1 MLIIL
6 EGCDGAG
13 KTTLA
18 QLLQNTI
25 SNSKVIHCNR
35 ETPNDLQFFE
45 SIVQESR
52 DKVIIADRFCY
63 GQFIYQEPADRP
75 LSYEDGVN
83 MWDNP
88 YAGLHSL
95 ETYMLNI
102 DVKLIY
108 VYANLETIQH
118 RLSARNESVPVS
130 NILKKYEELWTKT
143 LLQPTYYKT

>member
-18 QLLQNTI
+18 KLLQNTI
-25 SNSKVIHCNR
+25 SNSNIIHCNR

-45 SIVQESR
+45 SIVQESYSR
-52 DKVIIADRFCY
+52 TIIADRFCY
-63 GQFIYQEPADRP
+63 GQFVYQEPEDRP

-88 YAGLHSL
+88 YAGLHKL
-95 ETYMLNI
+95 ETHMLNA

-108 VYANLETIQH
+108 VYANLEDIQR
-118 RLSARNESVPVS
+118 RLSARNESVPVHT
-130 NILKKYEELWTKT
+130 ILKKYEELWTKT
-143 LLQPTYYKT
+143 LLQPTFYRT